1 MKCDVCNRYG
11 WIENKRY
18 YQYSNAE
25 AYERGIPPSLKCK
38 RCGGSGSIIGNLNE
52 ALNKLTVA
60 INDRRGLTLR
70 ETKDFLIFLRNA
82 KY

>member
-1 MKCDVCNRYG
+1 MRCDVCNGYG

-18 YQYSNAE
+18 YQYSSAE
-25 AYERGIPPSLKCK
+25 TYERGIKPSLKCK
-38 RCGGSGSIIGNLNE
+38 RCGDSGFIIGNLNE

-70 ETKDFLIFLRNA
+70 EIKDFLIFLRNA